1 MSQKPTPLA
10 EKKKPWPRC
19 HYCNVNPETDT
30 LEDAMRIIKQC
41 NNCWLDIMTRDWTR
55 HGVAA
60 IDVLQK
66 RFGYDAVN
74 KLWMG
79 Q

>member
-1 MSQKPTPLA
+1 MAKQLTPVA
-10 EKKKPWPRC
+10 EKKQPWPRC
-19 HYCNVNPETDT
+19 HYCNANPETAT
-30 LEDAMRIIKQC
+30 LEDAMRTLKQC
-41 NNCWLDIMTRDWTR
+41 NNCRVDIMTRDWTG

-60 IDVLQK
+60 IDVLQR

-79 Q
+79 T